1 MVNSIEKLLWLKLS
15 PLICDWVSPI
25 HVCIFPITVRKDEFL
40 RLLPPKTSN
49 FTRHYKVDSIDIP
62 WMTLFSHAGLI
73 CDPHFFF
80 FFLPERGP
88 YRSHI
93 SGHKLQSSRVVQ
105 IDYPAPEEQSLKCQ
119 YLIQEQQQMGL
130 ISNWYTQIRLQF
142 LFLWNRS
149 WNFTPRSHIETFL
162 CSFGNSILPRRPFL
176 QLRDFIY
183 LRIAL
188 GADNWKALGHP

>member
-1 MVNSIEKLLWLKLS
+1 
-15 PLICDWVSPI
+15 
-25 HVCIFPITVRKDEFL
+25 
-40 RLLPPKTSN
+40 
-49 FTRHYKVDSIDIP
+49 
-62 WMTLFSHAGLI
+62 MTLFSHAGLI
-73 CDPHFFF
+73 YDPHFFF
-80 FFLPERGP
+80 FFFSKKGP

-149 WNFTPRSHIETFL
+149 WNFTSKI
-162 CSFGNSILPRRPFL
+162 S
-176 QLRDFIY
+176 Y
-183 LRIAL
+183 
-188 GADNWKALGHP
+188 